1 MEIAITSF
9 VALILVCITAYFIMT
24 KDTRLKERELK
35 MLEAE
40 KQAERKLKEKEL
52 KLQEEAQD
60 YEHELKIKALEH
72 EQKLKEDAIEREVG
86 CQHEYKLYKELVSKN
101 DKGSIKGF
109 VNVSKCSICSKLK
122 QDSISV

>member
-35 MLEAE
+35 TLEAE

-52 KLQEEAQD
+52 KLQKRSSR
-60 YEHELKIKALEH
+60 L
-72 EQKLKEDAIEREVG
+72 
-86 CQHEYKLYKELVSKN
+86 
-101 DKGSIKGF
+101 
-109 VNVSKCSICSKLK
+109 
-122 QDSISV
+122 

>member
-1 MEIAITSF
+1 MEIAITSV

-40 KQAERKLKEKEL
+40 KQSERKLKEKEL
-52 KLQEEAQD
+52 KLQEEAQNH
-60 YEHELKIKALEH
+60 EHQLKLKALEH

-86 CQHEYKLYKELVSKN
+86 CRHEYKLFKELVSKN
-101 DKGSIKGF
+101 DKDSIVGF
-109 VNVSKCSICSKLK
+109 VNVFKCSICGKLK
-122 QDSISV
+122 QESISI

>member
-72 EQKLKEDAIEREVG
+72 EQKLKEDVIEREVG

-109 VNVSKCSICSKLK
+109 VNVSKRSICSKLK

>member
-60 YEHELKIKALEH
+60 YEHELKLKALEH
-72 EQKLKEDAIEREVG
+72 EVG
-86 CQHEYKLYKELVSKN
+86 CRHEYKLYQELVSKN
-101 DKGSIKGF
+101 DKGSITGF

>member
-1 MEIAITSF
+1 MEIAITSV